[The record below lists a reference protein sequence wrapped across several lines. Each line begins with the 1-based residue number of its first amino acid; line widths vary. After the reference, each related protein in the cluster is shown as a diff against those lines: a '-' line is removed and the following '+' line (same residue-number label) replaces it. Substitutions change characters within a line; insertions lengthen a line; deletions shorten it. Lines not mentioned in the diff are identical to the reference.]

1 MKLQNLLLVTL
12 TSMALLSCNDSDD
25 GIETPAAQVKKAV
38 VTINIK
44 GNTITRALSEE
55 VPGTGNEN
63 DIKSLEFFVFNG
75 DGSCQKYFKP
85 EAPAANSQYTF
96 LVDAGNLTILAAVNQ
111 NLGEPSTTPISL
123 ADFKNTCLYTQLLLN
138 GSNSRADIDA
148 STGFAM
154 AAEGSVNVIESE
166 TNILNLSVRRLLSK
180 IENPKVDPNN
190 QITAPKSDL
199 LKVLGLEENGTVPE
213 DLKWSFDGYM
223 VINGIN
229 QSRAF
234 EYENL
239 EGWTRFT
246 TASNHKTTFSGD
258 GETVES
264 VYSTKNDEGSE
275 TTNGFLPVDYEKPVF
290 VYETIPTTLQGGN
303 GSATVFNKDEVVAF
317 IIKGTFSGTGVNNT
331 TRYWRV
337 NLLKDDLWKI
347 YRNSIYRIT
356 MKDIKTVGW
365 STPQEA
371 EEEGPVVDP
380 TESSISINIDVA
392 KWDVRTQDV
401 DL

>member
-1 MKLQNLLLVTL
+1 MVTL

-75 DGSCQKYFKP
+75 DGSFQKYFKP

-223 VINGIN
+223 KISKGRRVLRLHLTIRQLFPEMEKRSNRYIL
-229 QSRAF
+229 QRMMRAVK
-234 EYENL
+234 
-239 EGWTRFT
+239 R
-246 TASNHKTTFSGD
+246 
-258 GETVES
+258 
-264 VYSTKNDEGSE
+264 
-275 TTNGFLPVDYEKPVF
+275 
-290 VYETIPTTLQGGN
+290 Q
-303 GSATVFNKDEVVAF
+303 TVFCRL
-317 IIKGTFSGTGVNNT
+317 IIKSLFSYMK
-331 TRYWRV
+331 RYLPLCKEETDRQQYSIKMKWWLLSLKGHFQGRV
-337 NLLKDDLWKI
+337 
-347 YRNSIYRIT
+347 
-356 MKDIKTVGW
+356 
-365 STPQEA
+365 
-371 EEEGPVVDP
+371 
-380 TESSISINIDVA
+380 
-392 KWDVRTQDV
+392 
-401 DL
+401 

>member
-75 DGSCQKYFKP
+75 DGSFQKYFKP

-123 ADFKNTCLYTQLLLN
+123 ADFKNTRLYTQLLLN

-166 TNILNLSVRRLLSK
+166 TNILNLSVRRLL
-180 IENPKVDPNN
+180 I
-190 QITAPKSDL
+190 
-199 LKVLGLEENGTVPE
+199 
-213 DLKWSFDGYM
+213 
-223 VINGIN
+223 
-229 QSRAF
+229 
-234 EYENL
+234 
-239 EGWTRFT
+239 
-246 TASNHKTTFSGD
+246 
-258 GETVES
+258 
-264 VYSTKNDEGSE
+264 
-275 TTNGFLPVDYEKPVF
+275 
-290 VYETIPTTLQGGN
+290 
-303 GSATVFNKDEVVAF
+303 
-317 IIKGTFSGTGVNNT
+317 
-331 TRYWRV
+331 
-337 NLLKDDLWKI
+337 
-347 YRNSIYRIT
+347 
-356 MKDIKTVGW
+356 
-365 STPQEA
+365 
-371 EEEGPVVDP
+371 
-380 TESSISINIDVA
+380 
-392 KWDVRTQDV
+392 
-401 DL
+401 

>member
-75 DGSCQKYFKP
+75 DGSFQKYFKP

-123 ADFKNTCLYTQLLLN
+123 ADFKNTRLYTQLLLN

-199 LKVLGLEENGTVPE
+199 LKVLGLKE
-213 DLKWSFDGYM
+213 M
-223 VINGIN
+223 V
-229 QSRAF
+229 
-234 EYENL
+234 
-239 EGWTRFT
+239 RFQ
-246 TASNHKTTFSGD
+246 KT
-258 GETVES
+258 
-264 VYSTKNDEGSE
+264 
-275 TTNGFLPVDYEKPVF
+275 
-290 VYETIPTTLQGGN
+290 
-303 GSATVFNKDEVVAF
+303 
-317 IIKGTFSGTGVNNT
+317 
-331 TRYWRV
+331 
-337 NLLKDDLWKI
+337 
-347 YRNSIYRIT
+347 
-356 MKDIKTVGW
+356 
-365 STPQEA
+365 
-371 EEEGPVVDP
+371 
-380 TESSISINIDVA
+380 
-392 KWDVRTQDV
+392 
-401 DL
+401 

>member
-1 MKLQNLLLVTL
+1 
-12 TSMALLSCNDSDD
+12 
-25 GIETPAAQVKKAV
+25 
-38 VTINIK
+38 
-44 GNTITRALSEE
+44 
-55 VPGTGNEN
+55 
-63 DIKSLEFFVFNG
+63 
-75 DGSCQKYFKP
+75 
-85 EAPAANSQYTF
+85 
-96 LVDAGNLTILAAVNQ
+96 
-111 NLGEPSTTPISL
+111 
-123 ADFKNTCLYTQLLLN
+123 
-138 GSNSRADIDA
+138 
-148 STGFAM
+148 M